1 MTAHEAVPT
10 QVLVLCERLDIAAF
24 IDVYIKYLRNQ
35 GVSIPKVRIINL
47 QCLDNLPQY
56 LQDVKEEELLS
67 EYRKVVL
74 FADAGTKRLETEHF
88 LYSVKQH
95 SFLVD
100 VDYDLY
106 LFPKKSAAGN
116 WSLGFMEDLLV
127 PALKQETSECCY
139 FYNLHNIAH
148 EYIFSVNNSRGKGN
162 RLVNYSR
169 NFLYGYFAGTERF
182 VGLRLGEAAA
192 KGAFDLDHEGF
203 KGLRKFLETLGN
215 KKI

>member
-1 MTAHEAVPT
+1 MTAVKAVPN
-10 QVLVLCERLDIAAF
+10 QILVLCERLDIAAF
-24 IDVYIKYLRNQ
+24 VDVYIKYLRTE
-35 GVSIPKVRIINL
+35 GVAIPNVRIINL

-56 LQDVKEEELLS
+56 LQGLEKAEDFSDIE
-67 EYRKVVL
+67 KVML
-74 FADAGTKRLETEHF
+74 IADAGIKRLETEHF

-100 VDYDLY
+100 FDYDLY

-116 WSLGFMEDLLV
+116 WSPGFMEDLLV

-148 EYIFSVNNSRGKGN
+148 EYIFSVNNSRGQKN
-162 RLVNYSR
+162 RIVNYSR

-182 VGLRLGEAAA
+182 VGLRLGEAAT
-192 KGAFDLDHEGF
+192 KGAFDLNHEGF
-203 KGLRKFLETLGN
+203 NDLREFLSKLE
-215 KKI
+215 K